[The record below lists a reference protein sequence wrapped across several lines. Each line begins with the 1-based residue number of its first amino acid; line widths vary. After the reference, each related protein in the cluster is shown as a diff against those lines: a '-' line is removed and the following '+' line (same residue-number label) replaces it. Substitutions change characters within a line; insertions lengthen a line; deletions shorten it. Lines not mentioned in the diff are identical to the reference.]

1 MPKLGKQLIFR
12 DNKAMTNKGLINQI
26 PQAVSQAV
34 QPLVEQAANDIS
46 STLGSGNSSSS
57 VLYQQPSGTSLPSPS
72 NINNTPIQSSPS
84 NNRPMLNNTSGGM
97 IFDQYR
103 QPGNMGRFIS
113 PSEMKATDP
122 SYAYAP
128 PTQLFAE
135 GGMATQ
141 AQNLASRGR
150 GEDKMLV
157 HMTPSEV
164 EGLQA
169 LAMSKGGSLTI
180 NPETGLPEAGFL
192 SDTFKALAPTLIGA
206 GIMMIPGVGAAA
218 APYIGAGIGA
228 LEYARTGDLGKGLS
242 AGLGAYG
249 GAGMAGGFMS
259 AGAGAGAGTTANTQA
274 LGQYGF
280 GSEAAKAA
288 TTAAPETFAGNLANA
303 GKGVTNLV
311 QPGGTTDFLTAM
323 GGPKQALIQ
332 GAASAGSIAGGLG
345 AFDYKPMKLAEETD
359 DNYEGPYLPTERTAT
374 FRGRDAILNGEGRE
388 FRYFNPINPYPA
400 VRTATAAHGGL
411 MSAKKMAEGGRYL
424 DGPGDGVSDSIPAT
438 VDGEQ
443 PVLLSEG
450 EYIIPAEVVSAVGN
464 GSSDAGADK
473 FTALVD
479 TIMAKTRRVTKGKPN
494 GADKLLKGLVP
505 QTA

>member
-1 MPKLGKQLIFR
+1 
-12 DNKAMTNKGLINQI
+12 MTNKGLINQI

-34 QPLVEQAANDIS
+34 QPLVEQAANNIS

-57 VLYQQPSGTSLPSPS
+57 VLYQQPSGTSLPSSS
-72 NINNTPIQSSPS
+72 NINDTPMQPSPS

-206 GIMMIPGVGAAA
+206 GIMMIPGVGAVA

-249 GAGMAGGFMS
+249 GAGMASGFMS
-259 AGAGAGAGTTANTQA
+259 AGAGAAGVAPPPTTIGAGGTNALNIAGGGVNPSLTGNQIAN
-274 LGQYGF
+274 
-280 GSEAAKAA
+280 SV
-288 TTAAPETFAGNLANA
+288 APETFAGNFDIATQGAKDVIKPGGFTEL
-303 GKGVTNLV
+303 VTN
-311 QPGGTTDFLTAM
+311 M

-332 GAASAGSIAGGLG
+332 GAASAGSIADGYG

-359 DNYEGPYLPTERTAT
+359 DNYEGPYLPTERT
-374 FRGRDAILNGEGRE
+374 L
-388 FRYFNPINPYPA
+388 Y
-400 VRTATAAHGGL
+400 
-411 MSAKKMAEGGRYL
+411 
-424 DGPGDGVSDSIPAT
+424 
-438 VDGEQ
+438 
-443 PVLLSEG
+443 
-450 EYIIPAEVVSAVGN
+450 
-464 GSSDAGADK
+464 
-473 FTALVD
+473 
-479 TIMAKTRRVTKGKPN
+479 
-494 GADKLLKGLVP
+494 
-505 QTA
+505 